1 MAPWL
6 PAPVSIKHTKVPGV
20 LVSRNTKTP
29 GTLVY
34 DSAVRDDEL
43 RQWLRER
50 NPWWRAA
57 VPGADPLGWVRADV
71 TLRGAD
77 ALGIDYRPPI
87 LADVQP
93 GGLYVVRGP
102 RRVGKSVALKRFAA
116 DLLDRADLHPSQV
129 IYLTVDE
136 FDTRAFRRALRLG
149 RELTPAAATLPRFWL
164 IDEVTAV
171 AGWPAVLK
179 SARDDTSLAHDTV
192 VVTGS
197 SAHGLNEARRA
208 LGAGRVGPARDPFRL
223 LLPMSFRDF
232 AAAVGRELPGLPA
245 IGAAVTQSQEL
256 RDTLTGVVP
265 FADELDL
272 AWQAYCEV
280 GGFPRAVGE
289 FRRSGTVSTEFGTDL
304 VAWLSADVTPDNPPE
319 STLRLLSTLGQ
330 RMSAPLNARSVAQAT
345 GLSRER
351 LTTRL
356 HRLLATFGA
365 FTCPQ
370 VDDEGAPIAGAQSK
384 TYLID
389 PLLARLPS
397 LVEDGFPVPELPV
410 ISEAA
415 LAATIARAAE
425 RAHPGRLLDGRAV
438 GYARTAAGGEVDFA
452 PMPIR
457 IDTVAQSTTPV
468 ESKWVSDGWR
478 PGARAIEGK
487 YGRGFV
493 ATKNIL
499 DTAHAAWALPAGALA
514 LLLE

>member
-1 MAPWL
+1 M
-6 PAPVSIKHTKVPGV
+6 
-20 LVSRNTKTP
+20 
-29 GTLVY
+29 
-34 DSAVRDDEL
+34 
-43 RQWLRER
+43 
-50 NPWWRAA
+50 
-57 VPGADPLGWVRADV
+57 

-77 ALGIDYRPPI
+77 ALRIDYRPPI
-87 LADVQP
+87 LADVTP

-116 DLLDRADLHPSQV
+116 ELLGRAELHPSQV

-136 FDTRAFRRALRLG
+136 FDARALRRALRLG
-149 RELTPAAATLPRFWL
+149 RELTPAADERHRYWL
-164 IDEVTAV
+164 IDEITSVP
-171 AGWPAVLK
+171 GWPAVLK
-179 SARDDTSLAHDTV
+179 SARDDTPLALDTV
-192 VVTGS
+192 VLTGS
-197 SAHGLNEARRA
+197 SAHGLSEARRA
-208 LGAGRVGPARDPFRL
+208 LGAGRVGRARDPFRL

-232 AAAVGRELPGLPA
+232 ASAVGRDLPTLAAVGPA
-245 IGAAVTQSQEL
+245 VAQSQEL
-256 RDTLTGVVP
+256 RKLLVDLVP
-265 FADELDL
+265 FTDELDL

-289 FRRSGTVSTEFGTDL
+289 FRDNGVVSAKFGTDL
-304 VAWLSADVTPDNPPE
+304 VDWLSPDVAPDDPPE
-319 STLRLLSTLGQ
+319 STLRLLSMLGQ
-330 RMSAPLNARSVAQAT
+330 RMSAPLNVRSLAQAI

-370 VDDEGAPIAGAQSK
+370 VDDDGAPIAGSQSK

-389 PLLARLPS
+389 PLLATLPS
-397 LVEDGFPVPELPV
+397 LVEDGLPVPTLPV
-410 ISEAA
+410 ISEAV
-415 LAATIARAAE
+415 LATTIARAAE

-438 GYARTAAGGEVDFA
+438 GYARTATGGEVDFA

-457 IDTVAQSTTPV
+457 IDTVAQSTPPV
-468 ESKWVSDGWR
+468 ESKWVTDGWR
-478 PGARAIEGK
+478 LGARAIEGK
-487 YGRGFV
+487 YGRGFI